1 MIIRNT
7 GLLTK
12 MLNFF
17 MKNADRVSGWPGKTA
32 AWLMLPLIL
41 ELVYDTV
48 ARYIFNAPTVW
59 SFDISYMIYAILF
72 MLGGA
77 YTLRDEEHIRIEFL
91 YERFSK
97 RGQAFLDVIC
107 YLVFFFPPMLALLY
121 FGIEFAADSWKILE
135 HSTVSYWSPPLYHFK
150 IVIPIGAFLLFLRKS
165 SQRHWQKV
173 KLMQY

>member
-59 SFDISYMIYAILF
+59 SFDISYMIY
-72 MLGGA
+72 
-77 YTLRDEEHIRIEFL
+77 R
-91 YERFSK
+91 
-97 RGQAFLDVIC
+97 
-107 YLVFFFPPMLALLY
+107 YLVDRKNKIEAKQNTVTSFKENLHYWYPREDFKSYLCLSKSGELTFLQWLKSLKQFPKVLP
-121 FGIEFAADSWKILE
+121 
-135 HSTVSYWSPPLYHFK
+135 YWSIGDPKPSLIALKTTLSNK
-150 IVIPIGAFLLFLRKS
+150 INQL
-165 SQRHWQKV
+165 
-173 KLMQY
+173 KLWN